1 MVMFLLSCTGI
12 AAKDISSNFEN
23 KDKLEEQVN
32 IIGTNKIS
40 ITNNATIISNEEVD
54 NNNSGN
60 GISGYS
66 NSKAIN
72 VGVILNKGKIEA
84 KASNIDL
91 NNNNK
96 GNGIGMYSNQTAGVS
111 TINNTG
117 NIAGKVTSVSGE
129 NVNAGNGIGIYSFKS
144 ASSIGN
150 LNNSGIIMGSNS
162 AIVVDTPGFMNETG
176 IINNYGILLGKTP
189 VLVTNKTVDINNLGL
204 MTTIDDNGE
213 VTKIENGNQT
223 SQNIEY
229 RDVSYTVINRKV
241 NTDGKSTETI
251 SAISLNGQNSNLILN
266 GINNT
271 LTVDKELTLD
281 NSIIN
286 AYKTAIKVTGQNIF
300 TGNDVT
306 INGGGLDG
314 QTAVITGDDSANTVK
329 LTGNSIINGNINLGG
344 GRDLLVFGNEDR
356 TSYSGITTYSTNN
369 STINITGN
377 IKDAETINVNQ
388 EVVFGENSKVTGTD
402 TINIGTGGSLGL
414 TLKVDGDKSSH
425 ALTGN
430 NVTINGNDSATGDI
444 LLITNG
450 IGNGTTV
457 DMTGIKLENISL
469 GLNNILYKAE
479 SVGDG
484 SSLKIDFKG
493 SLEDMVT
500 DDSDDNNSSDVDS
513 GDGSGDSTSSD
524 VDSGDGSGDSTSSDV
539 DSGDGLGDSTSSDT
553 DSDNGSVENKP
564 SDIDSNNK
572 KLEEI
577 LKVANGIK
585 YEDLNQIVLSMG
597 SEDINELS
605 KLIGAESTL
614 KKSDTQKEY
623 LVKYLAEIYAAS
635 PYSLSSELSRKSA
648 DMFENIVVGKDLK
661 PELNNWAIYGGLTHV
676 DGGLKDSY
684 YGIDD
689 QIYTTNAYGV
699 DTESKITG
707 TYVMGEYGLSSDFT
721 TGVIFG
727 VNQGE
732 SKLSNGSK
740 VNGDNIY
747 LGAFA
752 KKYLGNLRLLAGVGY
767 QYGDFEA
774 DRYSLGADK
783 IRHYDSKYNDKT
795 FDLYADMKYTYQLAE
810 NLYLEPNVG
819 ISYINVE
826 QDSAKESG
834 NLGMTTSSKDFNYTN
849 LKAGVDVRKDIVTTN
864 MKHSISTGVFYERML
879 AGNGEEKLEA
889 RFNSSEKTMKLL
901 VNEKNKD
908 KLGIRTKYE
917 VALQNGVTFDV
928 KGASYIGNYS
938 SSKYESDKFR
948 EYEQRI
954 ITHGF
959 TYETVEEQKT
969 GHTLYDGKAFIYGK
983 SNIAYDGDYSGKI
996 ENYSLHSYSKL
1007 YNDNGY
1013 FVKRVFGVNYLDG
1026 SINSGD
1032 YESYAGNMGTGFG
1045 MDRDLKY
1052 MKLTTGVDLTLYY
1065 LPKTSYTLEDRHN
1078 DEYRVT
1084 SNKEIIFEIN
1094 PEVRAETEFW
1104 LSKLRVN
1111 TYGTLSY
1118 EFNKYL
1124 LNNAPKMDIHD
1135 ISTTSGVAERGTVT
1149 KIGTDIKIENIGV
1162 GLELKYF
1169 SGAESSE
1176 KVTGTVKA
1184 SYKF

>member
-286 AYKTAIKVTGQNIF
+286 AYKTAIEVTGKNIF

-377 IKDAETINVNQ
+377 IEDAETINVNQ

-524 VDSGDGSGDSTSSDV
+524 VDSGDG
-539 DSGDGLGDSTSSDT
+539 LGDSTSSDT

-605 KLIGAESTL
+605 KLIGVESTL

>member
-286 AYKTAIKVTGQNIF
+286 AYKTAIEVTGKNIF

-377 IKDAETINVNQ
+377 IEDAETINVNQ

-500 DDSDDNNSSDVDS
+500 DDSDDNN
-513 GDGSGDSTSSD
+513 
-524 VDSGDGSGDSTSSDV
+524 SSDV

-1111 TYGTLSY
+1111 TYGTLSH

>member
-1 MVMFLLSCTGI
+1 MDELLKRFIKRNNKKKGLNITVATMVMFLLNCSGVI
-12 AAKDISSNFEN
+12 GKDISSSFEN
-23 KDKLEEQVN
+23 KSTDVLNEQVN
-32 IIGTNKIS
+32 IIAGNDINITNAGTITVINDNQDFNMKNGIATYFTTKGINIGNIKNSGKIQANTQDITLDKANSGNGIGLYSENFITVDGISNSGSIIGKGNNLNSKNYGNVGNGIGIWTNKSSIS
-40 ITNNATIISNEEVD
+40 LTKLTNTGNIIGEANNIVG
-54 NNNSGN
+54 NGNNSGN
-60 GISGYS
+60 GIGLYT
-66 NSKAIN
+66 AEAQIN
-72 VGVILNKGKIEA
+72 
-84 KASNIDL
+84 
-91 NNNNK
+91 
-96 GNGIGMYSNQTAGVS
+96 IGS
-111 TINNTG
+111 INNTG
-117 NIAGKVTSVSGE
+117 NIAGKVTSVSGDNVNAGNGIGIFGYE
-129 NVNAGNGIGIYSFKS
+129 EVIVGDINNSGVISGKVDSITGNNVNAGNGIGIYSFKY

-150 LNNSGIIMGSNS
+150 LNNTGVIMGSNN
-162 AIVVDTPGFMNETG
+162 AIIVDTPGFANEAGT
-176 IINNYGILLGKTP
+176 INNYGILLGKTP
-189 VLVTNKTVDINNLGL
+189 VSVTNKAVEINNLGL
-204 MTTIDDNGE
+204 MVKIDENGE
-213 VTKIENGNQT
+213 ITSIASDNQT
-223 SQNIEY
+223 SQNIGY
-229 RDVSYTVINRKV
+229 RDISYTIINGKV
-241 NTDGKSTETI
+241 GSDEKSTETI
-251 SAISLNGQNSNLILN
+251 SATSLNNQNSNLILN
-266 GINNT
+266 GIDKT

-286 AYKTAIKVTGQNIF
+286 AYKTAIEVTGKNTF

-329 LTGNSIINGNINLGG
+329 LTGNSIINGNINLGDG
-344 GRDLLVFGNEDR
+344 KDTLVFGSDKVSN
-356 TSYSGITTYSTNN
+356 YSMNN
-369 STINITGN
+369 SIINITGN
-377 IKDAETINVNQ
+377 IDSVDTIDVNQ
-388 EVVFGENSKVTGTD
+388 NVVFGENSKVTGTD
-402 TINIGTGGSLGL
+402 IINIGNGGSLGL

-425 ALTGN
+425 ALSGS
-430 NVTINGNDSATGDI
+430 NVTISGNDSVTGDI
-444 LLITNG
+444 LIITNG

-457 DMTGIKLENISL
+457 DMTGIKLENTSL

-479 SVGDG
+479 SIGDG
-484 SSLKIDFKG
+484 SSLKIDLKG
-493 SLEDMVT
+493 SLEDMIT
-500 DDSDDNNSSDVDS
+500 DEIPSTPILPPIENPDLG
-513 GDGSGDSTSSD
+513 GD
-524 VDSGDGSGDSTSSDV
+524 
-539 DSGDGLGDSTSSDT
+539 
-553 DSDNGSVENKP
+553 
-564 SDIDSNNK
+564 
-572 KLEEI
+572 KLVEEI
-577 LKVANGIK
+577 LKLANGIK

-597 SEDINELS
+597 KEDINELS

-614 KKSDTQKEY
+614 QKNNTQKEY

-661 PELNNWAIYGGLTHV
+661 PELNSWAIYGGLTHI
-676 DGGLKDSY
+676 DSGLKDSY

-707 TYVMGEYGLSSDFT
+707 TYVMGEYGLSSDLT

-727 VNQGE
+727 VNQSE

-928 KGASYIGNYS
+928 QGSYIFAADN
-938 SSKYESDKFR
+938 DKDN
-948 EYEQRI
+948 
-954 ITHGF
+954 TKHK
-959 TYETVEEQKT
+959 VKEEWVV
-969 GHTLYDGKAFIYGK
+969 GAGI
-983 SNIAYDGDYSGKI
+983 
-996 ENYSLHSYSKL
+996 
-1007 YNDNGY
+1007 GY
-1013 FVKRVFGVNYLDG
+1013 RF
-1026 SINSGD
+1026 
-1032 YESYAGNMGTGFG
+1032 
-1045 MDRDLKY
+1045 
-1052 MKLTTGVDLTLYY
+1052 
-1065 LPKTSYTLEDRHN
+1065 
-1078 DEYRVT
+1078 
-1084 SNKEIIFEIN
+1084 
-1094 PEVRAETEFW
+1094 
-1104 LSKLRVN
+1104 
-1111 TYGTLSY
+1111 
-1118 EFNKYL
+1118 
-1124 LNNAPKMDIHD
+1124 
-1135 ISTTSGVAERGTVT
+1135 
-1149 KIGTDIKIENIGV
+1149 
-1162 GLELKYF
+1162 
-1169 SGAESSE
+1169 
-1176 KVTGTVKA
+1176 
-1184 SYKF
+1184 

>member
-1 MVMFLLSCTGI
+1 MDNLLERFIKRNNKKRGINITVATMVMFLLSCTGI

-40 ITNNATIISNEEVD
+40 ITNNATIISSEEVD

-66 NSKAIN
+66 NGKAIN
-72 VGVILNKGKIEA
+72 VGVILNKGKIKA
-84 KASNIDL
+84 KASNIDS

-96 GNGIGMYSNQTAGVS
+96 GNGIGIWLSNASTSGSAINNSGAILGQSEAIKGNENNAGNGIGIYSNQTAGVS

-117 NIAGKVTSVSGE
+117 NIAGKVTLVSGD
-129 NVNAGNGIGIYSFKS
+129 NVNAGNGIGIFGYTEVIVGDINNSGVISGKADLTTGKNINAGNGIGIYSFNF
-144 ASSIGN
+144 ASRIGN
-150 LNNSGIIMGSNS
+150 LNNSGVIMGSNS
-162 AIVVDTPGFMNETG
+162 AIVVNTPGFENEAG

-189 VLVTNKTVDINNLGL
+189 VAITNKAVDINNLGL
-204 MTTIDDNGE
+204 MTTIDDSGE
-213 VTKIENGNQT
+213 VIKIENVNQT
-223 SQNIEY
+223 FQNIEY
-229 RDVSYTVINRKV
+229 RNASYTVV
-241 NTDGKSTETI
+241 NGEVGSDGKSTETI
-251 SAISLNGQNSNLILN
+251 LATSLNNQNSNLILN
-266 GINNT
+266 GIDNT
-271 LTVDKELTLD
+271 LTVDRELTLD

-286 AYKTAIKVTGQNIF
+286 AYKTAIEVTGQNIF

-314 QTAVITGDDSANTVK
+314 QIAVITGDDSANTVK
-329 LTGNSIINGNINLGG
+329 LTGNSIINGNINLGA

-356 TSYSGITTYSTNN
+356 TSYSRIATYSTNN

-377 IKDAETINVNQ
+377 IEAAETINVNQ

-402 TINIGTGGSLGL
+402 TINIGAGGSLGL

-484 SSLKIDFKG
+484 SSLKIDLKG

-500 DDSDDNNSSDVDS
+500 DDSEDNSSSNTDSENGAVDN
-513 GDGSGDSTSSD
+513 TP
-524 VDSGDGSGDSTSSDV
+524 
-539 DSGDGLGDSTSSDT
+539 SDT
-553 DSDNGSVENKP
+553 
-564 SDIDSNNK
+564 DSNNK

-597 SEDINELS
+597 KEDINELS

-614 KKSDTQKEY
+614 QKNNTQKEY

-648 DMFENIVVGKDLK
+648 DMFENIVAGKDLK
-661 PELNNWAIYGGLTHV
+661 PELNNWAIYGGFTHV

-707 TYVMGEYGLSSDFT
+707 TYVMGEYGLSSELT

-774 DRYSLGADK
+774 DRYSLGVDK
-783 IRHYDSKYNDKT
+783 IRHYDSKYNDRT
-795 FDLYADMKYTYQLAE
+795 FDIYADMKYTYQLVE
-810 NLYLEPNVG
+810 NLYLEPNIG

-849 LKAGVDVRKDIVTTN
+849 LKTGVDVRKDIVTNN
-864 MKHSISTGVFYERML
+864 MKHSISTGVFYEKML
-879 AGNGEEKLEA
+879 AGNEEKKLEA

-908 KLGIRTKYE
+908 RLGIRAKYE

-928 KGASYIGNYS
+928 KGSYIFAGD
-938 SSKYESDKFR
+938 SDKNN
-948 EYEQRI
+948 I
-954 ITHGF
+954 KH
-959 TYETVEEQKT
+959 
-969 GHTLYDGKAFIYGK
+969 K
-983 SNIAYDGDYSGKI
+983 SNEEWVIGAGI
-996 ENYSLHSYSKL
+996 
-1007 YNDNGY
+1007 GY
-1013 FVKRVFGVNYLDG
+1013 RF
-1026 SINSGD
+1026 
-1032 YESYAGNMGTGFG
+1032 
-1045 MDRDLKY
+1045 
-1052 MKLTTGVDLTLYY
+1052 
-1065 LPKTSYTLEDRHN
+1065 
-1078 DEYRVT
+1078 
-1084 SNKEIIFEIN
+1084 
-1094 PEVRAETEFW
+1094 
-1104 LSKLRVN
+1104 
-1111 TYGTLSY
+1111 
-1118 EFNKYL
+1118 
-1124 LNNAPKMDIHD
+1124 
-1135 ISTTSGVAERGTVT
+1135 
-1149 KIGTDIKIENIGV
+1149 
-1162 GLELKYF
+1162 
-1169 SGAESSE
+1169 
-1176 KVTGTVKA
+1176 
-1184 SYKF
+1184 

>member
-1 MVMFLLSCTGI
+1 MNNLLKVIKRNNKKKGINITVATMVMFLLSCTGI

-23 KDKLEEQVN
+23 KDTEVLNEQVN
-32 IIGTNKIS
+32 IIAGADIN
-40 ITNNATIISNEEVD
+40 ITNSGTITVTDENKEENNRNGIATYLTAKGINIGNIKNTGKIQASTQDINSDKANSGNGIGLHSEYFITVDGISNSGSIIGKGNNLNSKNYGNVGNGIGIWTNLSNISLTKLTNSGNITGEA
-54 NNNSGN
+54 NNIIGNSNNSGN
-60 GISGYS
+60 GIGLYTV
-66 NSKAIN
+66 KAQIN
-72 VGVILNKGKIEA
+72 
-84 KASNIDL
+84 
-91 NNNNK
+91 
-96 GNGIGMYSNQTAGVS
+96 IGS
-111 TINNTG
+111 INNTG
-117 NIAGKVTSVSGE
+117 NIAGKVTSVSGDNVNAGNGIGIFGYE
-129 NVNAGNGIGIYSFKS
+129 EVIVGDINNSGVISGKSDLVTEINVNAGNGIGIYSWANGS
-144 ASSIGN
+144 NVGN
-150 LNNSGIIMGSNS
+150 INNTGVIMGSNN
-162 AIVVDTPGFMNETG
+162 AISVITPGFKNSSGNIE
-176 IINNYGILLGKTP
+176 NLGILLGKKP
-189 VLVTNKTVDINNLGL
+189 IDISNNNEIIINNIGL

-229 RDVSYTVINRKV
+229 RDVSYTVINGKV

-266 GINNT
+266 GIDKT

-484 SSLKIDFKG
+484 SSLKIDLKG

-500 DDSDDNNSSDVDS
+500 DDSEDNTPSDTDS
-513 GDGSGDSTSSD
+513 DNGTGDNTPSDTDSDNGAGDNTPSD
-524 VDSGDGSGDSTSSDV
+524 TDSDNGTGDNTPSDTDSDNGAGDNTP
-539 DSGDGLGDSTSSDT
+539 SDT

-564 SDIDSNNK
+564 SDTDSNNK

-605 KLIGAESTL
+605 KLIGVESTL

-707 TYVMGEYGLSSDFT
+707 TYVMGEYGLSSDLT

-928 KGASYIGNYS
+928 KGSYIFAGDN
-938 SSKYESDKFR
+938 DKDN
-948 EYEQRI
+948 
-954 ITHGF
+954 TKHK
-959 TYETVEEQKT
+959 VKEEWVV
-969 GHTLYDGKAFIYGK
+969 GAGI
-983 SNIAYDGDYSGKI
+983 
-996 ENYSLHSYSKL
+996 
-1007 YNDNGY
+1007 GY
-1013 FVKRVFGVNYLDG
+1013 RF
-1026 SINSGD
+1026 
-1032 YESYAGNMGTGFG
+1032 
-1045 MDRDLKY
+1045 
-1052 MKLTTGVDLTLYY
+1052 
-1065 LPKTSYTLEDRHN
+1065 
-1078 DEYRVT
+1078 
-1084 SNKEIIFEIN
+1084 
-1094 PEVRAETEFW
+1094 
-1104 LSKLRVN
+1104 
-1111 TYGTLSY
+1111 
-1118 EFNKYL
+1118 
-1124 LNNAPKMDIHD
+1124 
-1135 ISTTSGVAERGTVT
+1135 
-1149 KIGTDIKIENIGV
+1149 
-1162 GLELKYF
+1162 
-1169 SGAESSE
+1169 
-1176 KVTGTVKA
+1176 
-1184 SYKF
+1184 

>member
-286 AYKTAIKVTGQNIF
+286 AYKTAIEVTGKNIF

-377 IKDAETINVNQ
+377 IEDAETINVNQ

-425 ALTGN
+425 ALIGN

-500 DDSDDNNSSDVDS
+500 DDSDDNN
-513 GDGSGDSTSSD
+513 SSD

-928 KGASYIGNYS
+928 KGSYIFAGDN
-938 SSKYESDKFR
+938 DKDN
-948 EYEQRI
+948 
-954 ITHGF
+954 TKHK
-959 TYETVEEQKT
+959 VKEEWVV
-969 GHTLYDGKAFIYGK
+969 GAGI
-983 SNIAYDGDYSGKI
+983 
-996 ENYSLHSYSKL
+996 
-1007 YNDNGY
+1007 GY
-1013 FVKRVFGVNYLDG
+1013 RF
-1026 SINSGD
+1026 
-1032 YESYAGNMGTGFG
+1032 
-1045 MDRDLKY
+1045 
-1052 MKLTTGVDLTLYY
+1052 
-1065 LPKTSYTLEDRHN
+1065 
-1078 DEYRVT
+1078 
-1084 SNKEIIFEIN
+1084 
-1094 PEVRAETEFW
+1094 
-1104 LSKLRVN
+1104 
-1111 TYGTLSY
+1111 
-1118 EFNKYL
+1118 
-1124 LNNAPKMDIHD
+1124 
-1135 ISTTSGVAERGTVT
+1135 
-1149 KIGTDIKIENIGV
+1149 
-1162 GLELKYF
+1162 
-1169 SGAESSE
+1169 
-1176 KVTGTVKA
+1176 
-1184 SYKF
+1184 